1 MTAVVLILVGLG
13 IFFMFHPM
21 RQPQNTA
28 EIQRC
33 DHQQQQ
39 EEIDYSQTETSTDNP
54 QPVQLM
60 RHGESHKSRRSK
72 YKASLMQQPMPVS
85 RKRGNRLHRFGQK
98 HAYDLIN
105 GDEERV
111 MKLLQKLKNAKA
123 CLDNAGLVLGNDVS
137 PELDYYEM

>member
-39 EEIDYSQTETSTDNP
+39 EDIDYSQTETSTDNP

-60 RHGESHKSRRSK
+60 RHGESHKSRLSK
-72 YKASLMQQPMPVS
+72 YRASRMQQPIPVS
-85 RKRGNRLHRFGQK
+85 RKRGNRHHRYGEK
-98 HAYDLIN
+98 NAYDLIN

-111 MKLLQKLKNAKA
+111 RRQLQKLKNAKA
-123 CLDNAGLVLGNDVS
+123 CLDNAGLVLGNDIS
-137 PELDYYEM
+137 IELDYNEM